1 MMQAM
6 TQGSFGRR
14 VWTVMRAAL
23 VGCMCCAQARAQ
35 DGLPERGKLIAT
47 SGLIQVEGAGGGG
60 LAPWAL
66 ITGYGTRDAVG
77 ANVHGTVVR
86 VTNFT
91 LSTLG
96 AAVGLYDRVE
106 LSYARQFFD
115 TGTTGRALGLGGG
128 YQFSQD
134 VFGAK
139 LRLFGDGILD
149 QDSWVPQVAAGI
161 QYKVNNRT
169 AVLRAIGARSDQGAD
184 FYLAATK
191 LFLAQSLLLNATVRM
206 TRANQTG
213 ILGFGGDRS
222 NAYHPEFE
230 GSAALLL
237 SRSVAVGAEY
247 RTKPDNLR
255 FARESDWYDA
265 FVTWLPSKAVS
276 VTLAYVNLGSI
287 ATRKNQEGVYASLQL
302 GF

>member
-1 MMQAM
+1 M
-6 TQGSFGRR
+6 TWKPLHLICGLA
-14 VWTVMRAAL
+14 WAAAAAG
-23 VGCMCCAQARAQ
+23 VSPAQAQ
-35 DGLPERGKLIAT
+35 DRGKLIAT
-47 SGLIQVEGAGGGG
+47 AGLIQIEGAGGGG

-66 ITGYGTRDAVG
+66 ITGYGTRDSVG

-106 LSYARQFFD
+106 LSYTRQFFD
-115 TGTTGRALGLGGG
+115 TGGTGRALGLGGG

-134 VFGAK
+134 VFGVK
-139 LRLFGDGILD
+139 LRVFGDGILD
-149 QDSWVPQVAAGI
+149 QDSWLPQVAVGM

-169 AVLRAIGARSDQGAD
+169 DVLRAIGAKSDQGAD
-184 FYLAATK
+184 FYVAATK
-191 LFLAQSLLLNATVRM
+191 LFLTQSLLLNATVRM
-206 TRANQTG
+206 TRANQFG

-222 NAYHPEFE
+222 DSYHPEFE

-237 SRSVAVGAEY
+237 SRNWAVGGEY

-255 FARESDWYDA
+255 FAREGDAYDL
-265 FVTWLPSKAVS
+265 FVTWLPAKWVS
-276 VTLAYVNLGSI
+276 ATLAYVDLGSI
-287 ATRKNQEGVYASLQL
+287 ATRKHQEGVYASLQL

>member
-1 MMQAM
+1 M
-6 TQGSFGRR
+6 TRR
-14 VWTVMRAAL
+14 PFHRLVWGLAWAAL
-23 VGCMCCAQARAQ
+23 AACVGPAHAQ
-35 DGLPERGKLIAT
+35 DRVPERGKLIAT
-47 SGLIQVEGAGGGG
+47 AGLIQIEGAGGVG

-115 TGTTGRALGLGGG
+115 TGGTGRALGLGGG
-128 YQFSQD
+128 YQFSQV

-149 QDSWVPQVAAGI
+149 QDSWLPQVAVGL
-161 QYKVNNRT
+161 QYKVNNRGD
-169 AVLRAIGARSDQGAD
+169 VLRAIGAKSDQGAD
-184 FYLAATK
+184 FYVSATK

-206 TRANQTG
+206 TRANQFG

-237 SRSVAVGAEY
+237 SRNWAVGGEY
-247 RTKPDNLR
+247 RTKPDTLS
-255 FARESDWYDA
+255 FAREGDAYDL
-265 FVTWLPSKAVS
+265 FVTWLPAKWVS
-276 VTLAYVNLGSI
+276 ATLAYVDLGSI
-287 ATRKNQEGVYASLQL
+287 ATRKHQEGVYASLQL